1 MRLEDMY
8 VLEGV
13 FAEHL
18 SEIAAGRL
26 IWNRRSS
33 ESAQLI

>member
-1 MRLEDMY
+1 MSLR
-8 VLEGV
+8 V